1 MTRFLLPVLTIS
13 VVLFAVGGC
22 TKKFIP
28 NTEIE
33 DTDENREIVSFCER
47 YRHAVEDMNVGLL
60 MSLAA
65 PRYFYN
71 NSTPSGDDDFD
82 RNGLEEILASKF
94 KSVKAMRYEIR
105 YRNIFESHGMIYVE
119 YTFNMSF
126 QYEVKEKSKW
136 ANRTADNRLELERVD
151 DGFLIVSGM

>member
-1 MTRFLLPVLTIS
+1 MTRFLLSVLLS
-13 VVLFAVGGC
+13 AVVLFTAAGC
-22 TKKFIP
+22 TKKYIP

-33 DTDENREIVSFCER
+33 DTDSNREIVAFCER

-60 MSLAA
+60 MSFAA
-65 PRYFYN
+65 PRYFDN
-71 NSTPSGDDDFD
+71 NGTPTGDDDFD

-94 KSVKAMRYEIR
+94 KAVKAMRYEIR
-105 YRNIFESHGMIYVE
+105 YRNIFESHGSIFVE

-126 QYEVKEKSKW
+126 QYDVLEKSRW
-136 ANRTADNRLELERVD
+136 ANKTSDNRLELERVD

>member
-1 MTRFLLPVLTIS
+1 MTRSLLPVLIS
-13 VVLFAVGGC
+13 SVILFAAAGC

-33 DTDENREIVSFCER
+33 DTDENREIVAFCER

-60 MSLAA
+60 LSFAA
-65 PRYFYN
+65 PRYFDN
-71 NSTPSGDDDFD
+71 NGTPTGDDDFD
-82 RNGLEEILASKF
+82 RNGLEEILASRF
-94 KSVKAMRYEIR
+94 KAIKAMRYEIR
-105 YRNIFESHGMIYVE
+105 YRNVFESHNVIYVE

-126 QYEVKEKSKW
+126 QYDVEEKSRW
-136 ANRTADNRLELERVD
+136 ANRTADNRLEIERVD